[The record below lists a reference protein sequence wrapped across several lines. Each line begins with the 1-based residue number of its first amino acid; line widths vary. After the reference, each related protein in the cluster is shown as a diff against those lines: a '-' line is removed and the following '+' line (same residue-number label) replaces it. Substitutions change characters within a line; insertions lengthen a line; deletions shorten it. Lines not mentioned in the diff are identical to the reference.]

1 MEDVHFRGVPLSELK
16 GPQGECLSFL
26 PPAPPVL
33 GKSKCRA
40 FIFSSLSLG
49 LLLFGDALLGC
60 FVLVSLGGLPTPAS
74 EKVQDD

>member
-1 MEDVHFRGVPLSELK
+1 MEDAHFRGVPLSELK
-16 GPQGECLSFL
+16 GPQGECLSSL

-33 GKSKCRA
+33 SKSKCRA
-40 FIFSSLSLG
+40 FIFSSLRLG

-74 EKVQDD
+74 EKVRND